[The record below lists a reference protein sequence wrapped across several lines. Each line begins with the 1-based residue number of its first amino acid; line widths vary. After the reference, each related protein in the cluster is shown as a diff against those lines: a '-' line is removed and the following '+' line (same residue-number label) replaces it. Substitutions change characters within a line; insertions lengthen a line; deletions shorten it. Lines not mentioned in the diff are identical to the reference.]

1 MKQAAILFLLVFL
14 FGCSK
19 EEIQRNAVMNAMT
32 QGQWKITSFKDGTT
46 DITTLFTV
54 YTFQFKENY
63 TVDVIHNNSIEKT
76 GTWTADINAL
86 TITAAFP
93 NVTDPLNLLNGTWH
107 ITNSD
112 WSWVEAYQTVNGEQR
127 RLRMEKL

>member
-1 MKQAAILFLLVFL
+1 MKQVAFLFLLVFL
-14 FGCSK
+14 LGCNK
-19 EEIQRNAVMNAMT
+19 EELARNALMDAMT
-32 QGQWKITSFKDGTT
+32 HGQWKITSFKDNTT

-63 TVDVIHNNSIEKT
+63 TVDIIHNNSIEKT

-93 NVTDPLNLLNGTWH
+93 NVTDPILLLNGTWH

-112 WSWVEAYQTVNGEQR
+112 WTWVEAYQTINGEQR
-127 RLRMEKL
+127 LLRMEKL